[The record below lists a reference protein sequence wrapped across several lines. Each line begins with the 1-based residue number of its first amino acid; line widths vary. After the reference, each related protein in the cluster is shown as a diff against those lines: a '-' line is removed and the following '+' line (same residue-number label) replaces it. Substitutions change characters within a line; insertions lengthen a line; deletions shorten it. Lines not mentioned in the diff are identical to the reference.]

1 MVEKKKILKQLVFFV
16 CILIASSS
24 IVNALTITKCPDN
37 TTRVPNQNRCCP
49 KFYGVAAY
57 DASANSCRYKQS
69 EVSSY
74 YSHTGKTYDG
84 VKCPRVGSYCYG
96 KTPQYRQTVTY
107 VTNVTIQRHNG
118 VAYLENIC
126 KQAQCHWDVKYDGCP
141 YGTYFAGWQK
151 VSGAVRVSGS
161 NIFAGSDTIRNYS
174 GTVRAL
180 CYYNKPPVTN
190 NGTGKTTEP
199 QEIEKPEEN
208 VCPKSGN
215 AEKMVNS
222 TTYKFTYNLD
232 GGHFIDGSTERTEII
247 NSNVVIG
254 YLRLNPLKDGYK
266 FISWQDETGKDFDF
280 STKPIKN
287 TTLKAKYE
295 KLTDEEKNAYTCPKD
310 YVLDPSNAKCYK
322 YLKFNREGNTTSKAS
337 TDNIMQVPYQTNQ
350 SPTAGKA
357 YNYTTYSYADG
368 ARMCYGY
375 NSPNEGNPGA
385 INPAKNGK
393 IESIGKDN
401 ATYYFNED
409 GKTIKY
415 DDGDVWKSEDTCNFG
430 SKCSVDAC
438 TSIEG
443 ACKVTYSAIIF
454 HSTDATF
461 TKKLDTT
468 EIIEDK
474 DNTDGVNKDDS
485 DNKDN
490 KTNEDVTENP
500 KTGTKLWI
508 FITLGIVFSAIGVY
522 YYRKYRKTEPKEN
535 ENTTLDN

>member
-1 MVEKKKILKQLVFFV
+1 MSRQYNQSSKSKSLLSQIL
-16 CILIASSS
+16 
-24 IVNALTITKCPDN
+24 
-37 TTRVPNQNRCCP
+37 RC
-49 KFYGVAAY
+49 AAY

-174 GTVRAL
+174 GTVKAL

-215 AEKMVNS
+215 TEKMVNS

-474 DNTDGVNKDDS
+474 DNTDGVNKDNS